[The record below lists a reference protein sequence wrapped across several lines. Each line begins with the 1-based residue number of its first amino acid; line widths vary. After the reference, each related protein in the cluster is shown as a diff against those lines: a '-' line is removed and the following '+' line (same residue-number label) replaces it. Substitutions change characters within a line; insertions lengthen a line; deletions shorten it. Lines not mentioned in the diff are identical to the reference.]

1 MTREEEILYLA
12 DLCLQASYW
21 RLSEGDNR
29 CPIELEIEARLAKLH
44 ERTDQAKEPQETAQE
59 PAETP
64 AEPKPKPTKVRAL
77 CDGIRRCYFPE
88 ETVLIPS
95 KRTGYPK
102 RVALDSPEYREY
114 QSNKI
119 RQASEDKLNAD

>member
-1 MTREEEILYLA
+1 MTRDEEILYLA

-29 CPIELEIEARLAKLH
+29 CPIELEIESRLAKLH
-44 ERTDQAKEPQETAQE
+44 EQPETAQE
-59 PAETP
+59 PTETP

-77 CDGIRRCYFPE
+77 CDGVRRCYFPE
-88 ETVLIPS
+88 ETAMIPS
-95 KRTGYPK
+95 KRRGYPK

-119 RQASEDKLNAD
+119 RQSSEDKLNEH

>member
-29 CPIELEIEARLAKLH
+29 CPIELEIESRLAKLNER
-44 ERTDQAKEPQETAQE
+44 ERTVQAKEPPETQPE
-59 PAETP
+59 QPQ
-64 AEPKPKPTKVRAL
+64 KPKPAKVRAL
-77 CDGIRRCYFPE
+77 CDGVRRNYFPE
-88 ETVLIPS
+88 ETAMIPS
-95 KRTGYPK
+95 KRRGYPK

-119 RQASEDKLNAD
+119 RQAAEEKLNAD

>member
-1 MTREEEILYLA
+1 MTRDEEILYLA

-29 CPIELEIEARLAKLH
+29 CPIELEIESRLANLNER
-44 ERTDQAKEPQETAQE
+44 ERTYQAKEP
-59 PAETP
+59 PETP

-77 CDGIRRCYFPE
+77 CDGIRRNYFPE
-88 ETVLIPS
+88 ETAMIPS
-95 KRTGYPK
+95 KRRGYPK

-119 RQASEDKLNAD
+119 RQAAEDKLNAD